1 MTMTPHVF
9 ENRLLRASRLLLC
22 GVLLLGLL
30 AGTACS
36 TDNTD
41 EQEAAEYPNL
51 NKVPEKP
58 ETVASLAEAKEIEEG
73 LRADRD
79 KARYTD
85 ETLRADTSLQPPL
98 AAPPKPVV
106 EEVKTETVTEVTE
119 TVKADGSE
127 TVTETVTEVVE
138 DKTTEAAAPAVAAV
152 AQEKVT
158 ETPLPAPEVAAAAT
172 DETPTAAPM
181 RDQVISGE
189 TTPKPAVA
197 SVYEQQLAAQN
208 ATRLPD
214 TISASG
220 ASNTAST
227 ASTEASAPAATAA
240 SSSSSSG
247 NSLTLNPPA
256 NEGGRVI
263 QNYAA
268 SDGSRPIETIY
279 FAQGSHRISA
289 ADRAKLD
296 RIARTQKATGGT
308 LKIVGHAS
316 SRTRDMP
323 EARHMIVNL
332 NVSQLRASKIA
343 EYFIEAGVEPSNLLV
358 ESVSDAEPLIN
369 EPMPSAEAKNRRAE
383 IFLLN

>member
-1 MTMTPHVF
+1 MTMTPNAF
-9 ENRLLRASRLLLC
+9 ENRLLRASRLLLG
-22 GVLLLGLL
+22 GVLLLALL

-98 AAPPKPVV
+98 ATPPKPAV
-106 EEVKTETVTEVTE
+106 EEVKTESVTEVTE
-119 TVKADGSE
+119 TTKADGSE
-127 TVTETVTEVVE
+127 TVTET
-138 DKTTEAAAPAVAAV
+138 TTEIVEEKAAEAAEPDVAAV

-158 ETPLPAPEVAAAAT
+158 ETPLPAPEVAAATT
-172 DETPTAAPM
+172 DETSASAPM
-181 RDQVISGE
+181 RDKVISGE
-189 TTPKPAVA
+189 TAPKPAVA

-214 TISASG
+214 TISTNGESNAASAG
-220 ASNTAST
+220 ST
-227 ASTEASAPAATAA
+227 ASTEAAPA
-240 SSSSSSG
+240 SSPSSDSSVA
-247 NSLTLNPPA
+247 LNRPSTDD
-256 NEGGRVI
+256 GRVI

-268 SDGSRPIETIY
+268 SDGSSPIETIY
-279 FAQGSHRISA
+279 FAQGSYRISA
-289 ADRAKLD
+289 ADKAKLD
-296 RIARTQKATGGT
+296 RIARTQMAAGGT

-316 SRTRDMP
+316 SRTRDMS
-323 EARHMIVNL
+323 EARHMIVNF
-332 NVSQLRASKIA
+332 NVSQQRASKIA

-358 ESVSDAEPLIN
+358 ESVSDAEPLIS